1 MKTKTKLAS
10 MALLSLI
17 ISTAGNAQEVHS
29 NVGINNAKYP
39 PGNAATFAVTSVS
52 LTQGRWLVNGLVN
65 VRMVPTNPG
74 HVERLGLW
82 AGVDTLSL
90 DGYTSLVSAIFDT
103 WSFLSGPVPGRIIVV
118 NQGNQRVYLSAAVF
132 YMPNRV
138 SSIQAWGYI
147 SAVKQ

>member
-1 MKTKTKLAS
+1 MKTKTKLIS
-10 MALLSLI
+10 MALLSLA
-17 ISTAGNAQEVHS
+17 ISTAAAQEIHS

-52 LTQGRWLVNGLVN
+52 LTQGRWLVSGLIN

-118 NQGNQRVYLSAAVF
+118 NQGSQQVYLSAAVF
-132 YMPNRV
+132 YMPDRV